1 MTIKF
6 KIMTIESVKEA
17 NILVNK
23 IEELQRSIT
32 NVEEMMNIQN
42 VLKPIIISNKP
53 SQRVIITSQNNDAIW
68 NIVLSTL
75 QSDLAVLQ
83 NELDNFGIVS

>member
-1 MTIKF
+1 
-6 KIMTIESVKEA
+6 MTIESVKEA

-23 IEELQRSIT
+23 IEELQNSIT
-32 NVEEMMNIQN
+32 NVEEMMNTQN

-83 NELDNFGIVS
+83 NELDNFGIDS

>member
-1 MTIKF
+1 
-6 KIMTIESVKEA
+6 MTIESVKEA

-23 IEELQRSIT
+23 IEELQNSIT
-32 NVEEMMNIQN
+32 NVEEMMNTQN
-42 VLKPIIISNKP
+42 VLKPIIILNKP
-53 SQRVIITSQNNDAIW
+53 SQRVIITSQNNALIW

-75 QSDLAVLQ
+75 QADLAVLE

>member
-1 MTIKF
+1 
-6 KIMTIESVKEA
+6 MTIESVKEA

-32 NVEEMMNIQN
+32 NVEEIMNNQN

>member
-1 MTIKF
+1 
-6 KIMTIESVKEA
+6 MTIESVKEA

-32 NVEEMMNIQN
+32 NVEEMMNTQN

-68 NIVLSTL
+68 KIVLSTL

>member
-1 MTIKF
+1 
-6 KIMTIESVKEA
+6 MTIESVKEA

-23 IEELQRSIT
+23 IDELQRSIT

>member
-1 MTIKF
+1 
-6 KIMTIESVKEA
+6 MTIESVKEA

-23 IEELQRSIT
+23 IEELQNSIT
-32 NVEEMMNIQN
+32 NVEEMMNNQN
-42 VLKPIIISNKP
+42 VLKPIIILNKP

-83 NELDNFGIVS
+83 NELDNFGIDS

>member
-1 MTIKF
+1 
-6 KIMTIESVKEA
+6 MTIESVKEA

-32 NVEEMMNIQN
+32 NVEEMMNTQN

-83 NELDNFGIVS
+83 NELDNFGIDS

>member
-1 MTIKF
+1 
-6 KIMTIESVKEA
+6 MTIESVKVA

-23 IEELQRSIT
+23 IEELQNSIT
-32 NVEEMMNIQN
+32 NVEEMMNTQN
-42 VLKPIIISNKP
+42 VLKPIIILNKP

>member
-1 MTIKF
+1 
-6 KIMTIESVKEA
+6 MTIESVKEA

-32 NVEEMMNIQN
+32 NVEEMMNTQN
-42 VLKPIIISNKP
+42 VLKPIIILNKP

>member
-1 MTIKF
+1 
-6 KIMTIESVKEA
+6 MTIESVKEA

-23 IEELQRSIT
+23 IEELQNSIT

>member
-1 MTIKF
+1 
-6 KIMTIESVKEA
+6 MTIESVKEA

-23 IEELQRSIT
+23 IEELQNSIT
-32 NVEEMMNIQN
+32 NVEEMMNTQN
-42 VLKPIIISNKP
+42 VLKPIIILNKP

-83 NELDNFGIVS
+83 NELDNFGIDS

>member
-1 MTIKF
+1 
-6 KIMTIESVKEA
+6 MTIESVKEA

>member
-1 MTIKF
+1 
-6 KIMTIESVKEA
+6 MTIESVKEA

-23 IEELQRSIT
+23 IEELQNSIT
-32 NVEEMMNIQN
+32 NVEEMMNTQN
-42 VLKPIIISNKP
+42 VLKPIIILNKP

>member
-1 MTIKF
+1 
-6 KIMTIESVKEA
+6 MTIESVKEA

-23 IEELQRSIT
+23 IEDLQRSIT
-32 NVEEMMNIQN
+32 NVEEMMNTQN

>member
-1 MTIKF
+1 
-6 KIMTIESVKEA
+6 MTIESVKEA

-32 NVEEMMNIQN
+32 NVEEMMNNQN

-68 NIVLSTL
+68 SIVLSTL

>member
-1 MTIKF
+1 
-6 KIMTIESVKEA
+6 MTIESVKEV

-23 IEELQRSIT
+23 IEELQNSIT
-32 NVEEMMNIQN
+32 NVEEMMNTQN

>member
-1 MTIKF
+1 
-6 KIMTIESVKEA
+6 MTIESVKEA

-42 VLKPIIISNKP
+42 VLKPIIILNKP

>member
-1 MTIKF
+1 
-6 KIMTIESVKEA
+6 MTIESVKEA

-32 NVEEMMNIQN
+32 NVEEMMNNQN
-42 VLKPIIISNKP
+42 VLKPIIILNKP

>member
-1 MTIKF
+1 
-6 KIMTIESVKEA
+6 MTIESVKEA

-23 IEELQRSIT
+23 IEELQNSIT
-32 NVEEMMNIQN
+32 NVEEMMNTQN

>member
-1 MTIKF
+1 
-6 KIMTIESVKEA
+6 MTIESVKEA

-23 IEELQRSIT
+23 IEELQMSIT
-32 NVEEMMNIQN
+32 NVEEMMNNQN

>member
-1 MTIKF
+1 
-6 KIMTIESVKEA
+6 MTIESVKEA

-23 IEELQRSIT
+23 IEELQNSIT
-32 NVEEMMNIQN
+32 NVEEMMNNQN

>member
-1 MTIKF
+1 
-6 KIMTIESVKEA
+6 MTIESVKEA

-23 IEELQRSIT
+23 IEELQMSIT
-32 NVEEMMNIQN
+32 NVEEMMNTQN

-75 QSDLAVLQ
+75 QADLAVLQ
-83 NELDNFGIVS
+83 NELDNFGVVS

>member
-1 MTIKF
+1 
-6 KIMTIESVKEA
+6 MTIESVKEA

-32 NVEEMMNIQN
+32 NVEEMMNTQN

>member
-1 MTIKF
+1 
-6 KIMTIESVKEA
+6 MTIESVKEA

-23 IEELQRSIT
+23 IEELQNSIT
-32 NVEEMMNIQN
+32 NVEEMMNTQN

-53 SQRVIITSQNNDAIW
+53 SQRVIIISQNNDAIW

>member
-1 MTIKF
+1 
-6 KIMTIESVKEA
+6 MTIESVKEV

-23 IEELQRSIT
+23 IEELQNSIT
-32 NVEEMMNIQN
+32 NVEEMMNTQN
-42 VLKPIIISNKP
+42 VLKPIIILNKP

>member
-1 MTIKF
+1 
-6 KIMTIESVKEA
+6 MTIESVKEA

-83 NELDNFGIVS
+83 NELDNFGIFS

>member
-1 MTIKF
+1 
-6 KIMTIESVKEA
+6 MTIESVKEA

-23 IEELQRSIT
+23 IEELQMSIT
-32 NVEEMMNIQN
+32 NVEEMMNNQN
-42 VLKPIIISNKP
+42 VLKPIIILNKP

>member
-1 MTIKF
+1 
-6 KIMTIESVKEA
+6 MTIESVKEA

-23 IEELQRSIT
+23 IEELQNSIT
-32 NVEEMMNIQN
+32 NVEEMMNTQN
-42 VLKPIIISNKP
+42 VLKPIIILNKP

-83 NELDNFGIVS
+83 NEFDNFGIVS

>member
-1 MTIKF
+1 
-6 KIMTIESVKEA
+6 MTIESVKEA

-32 NVEEMMNIQN
+32 NVEEMMNNQN

>member
-1 MTIKF
+1 
-6 KIMTIESVKEA
+6 MTIESVKEA

-23 IEELQRSIT
+23 IDELLRSIT
-32 NVEEMMNIQN
+32 NVEEMMNTQN
-42 VLKPIIISNKP
+42 VLKPIIILNKP

-83 NELDNFGIVS
+83 NELDNFGIDS

>member
-1 MTIKF
+1 
-6 KIMTIESVKEA
+6 MTIESVKEA

-23 IEELQRSIT
+23 IEELQMSIT

-42 VLKPIIISNKP
+42 VLKPIIILNKP